1 MRFRDVG
8 RSWRKVQRGDPAD
21 CWLWLA
27 HRDRFGH
34 GQFKVDGKAV
44 RAHRLAYW
52 LSGQGELP
60 PGAVVRH
67 LCNCPACVNPAHLAV
82 GSHADN
88 VQDRVAAGRS
98 ATGERN
104 GRSKLT
110 TEAARSI
117 RAAQGTT
124 AAAELARQYGVH
136 SRAIYLIWEGR
147 NWRTA

>member
-1 MRFRDVG
+1 MKFRDLG
-8 RSWRKVQRGDPAD
+8 RFWGRVQRGDPAQ
-21 CWLWLA
+21 CWHWQGYRNPA
-27 HRDRFGH
+27 GY
-34 GQFKVDGKAV
+34 GQIKIDGCM
-44 RAHRLAYW
+44 RGAHRLAYW
-52 LSGQGELP
+52 LGGQGELP